1 MREKT
6 TKYCVKK
13 TSKHLQAVVWQ
24 SLRLLCAAAVLAAA
38 AGCGQAAPDGE
49 TRNIKIGVSIY
60 DQYDTFI
67 GLLTDRFLRLAREKE
82 EALDTTITILQES
95 AAGSQ
100 MDQNAQVEDFIQSGC
115 DVICINIVDRT
126 DASVIIDLAET
137 AEIPVIFFNRELVEE
152 DLERWSKLYYVG
164 AMALQSGRLQG
175 RILIDLCRS
184 DFKKVDRNGDGLL
197 QYVMLEGE
205 AGHQDA
211 IMRTQYSVSTV
222 EAAGYRLERLGDEIA
237 NWNRAQADNK
247 MTQFLEAHANAIE
260 VVFSN
265 NDEMALGTID
275 ALHRAGVAPED
286 WPVVLGIDGTPAA
299 LQALQ
304 KGEMTGTVLN
314 NALGQAQGMLD
325 LACAVATGS
334 PLPDDLEDGKYIRLP
349 YETITP
355 ANVAKYIE
363 AS

>member
-1 MREKT
+1 MRRT
-6 TKYCVKK
+6 
-13 TSKHLQAVVWQ
+13 LG
-24 SLRLLCAAAVLAAA
+24 LLCAAAMLAA
-38 AGCGQAAPDGE
+38 AGCGQTSPDKE
-49 TRNIKIGVSIY
+49 PQNIKIGVSIY

-95 AAGSQ
+95 AAGNQ
-100 MDQNAQVEDFIQSGC
+100 IDQNVQVEDFIQSGC

-126 DASVIIDLAET
+126 DASVIIDIAE
-137 AEIPVIFFNRELVEE
+137 AAGIPVIFFNRELVEE
-152 DLERWSKLYYVG
+152 DLERWDKLYYVG
-164 AMALQSGRLQG
+164 AEALQSGRMQG
-175 RILIDLCRS
+175 QILIDLCRS
-184 DFKKVDRNGDGLL
+184 GFKQVDRNGDGLL

-247 MTQFLEAHANAIE
+247 MTQFLEAHPNAIE

-275 ALHRAGVAPED
+275 ALHRAGVQPED

-299 LQALQ
+299 LQALEE
-304 KGEMTGTVLN
+304 GEMAGTVLN
-314 NALGQAQGMLD
+314 NALGQAQSMLD
-325 LACAVATGS
+325 LACAVVVGS
-334 PLPDDLEDGKYIRLP
+334 PLPDNLENGKYIRLP

-355 ANVAKYIE
+355 ANVARYKE
-363 AS
+363 TS